1 MCDALVTGLNEGLVL
16 FLANSEG
23 NDVCLVCLTI
33 SGDADFVI
41 VLEVFAG
48 VDLWSLFNSGTLC
61 SSWFRFNDT
70 LEALLINAGLY
81 NFREAPELD

>member
-48 VDLWSLFNSGTLC
+48 VDL
-61 SSWFRFNDT
+61 
-70 LEALLINAGLY
+70 
-81 NFREAPELD
+81 